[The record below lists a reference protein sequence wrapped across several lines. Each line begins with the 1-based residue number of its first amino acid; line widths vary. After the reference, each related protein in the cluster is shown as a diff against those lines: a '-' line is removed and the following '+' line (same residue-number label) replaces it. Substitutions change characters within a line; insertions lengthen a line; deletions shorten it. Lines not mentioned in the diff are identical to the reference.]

1 MSMHALK
8 NKVYTLSAIERLATG
23 DYMIAAERFQYVV
36 MNVFLYSD
44 NKQQQS
50 NSLIS
55 PSGGDSVIDRSSSS
69 KNI

>member
-36 MNVFLYSD
+36 MNVFLY
-44 NKQQQS
+44 KQQQS

-55 PSGGDSVIDRSSSS
+55 SSGGDSVIDRSSSS